1 MSQILKNTEVNFLK
15 KFLLIIGRENKNLF
29 IKYLFTRLS
38 FGFVDAIYIVIVSFI
53 YSALK
58 NEGEI
63 NSNSILTSF
72 PLLIFFVLTY
82 ILIFVFAQRFVIN
95 LDCKFA
101 SKIKKRI
108 LDTFDLQTYQNK
120 AKYDQGT
127 IASILGPTFDLF
139 HNNALSSFGG
149 IFQAI
154 GNLIVLLSG
163 SFFLLGWKVILALSF
178 ILTITFTLLIFLKPR
193 QLKLAKIIKE
203 GQQETMQSIY
213 YYLRLL
219 EKLKFLP
226 NLNKSIT
233 DSIYFADIKIRRG
246 LGKNNLTSVYSK
258 SILDFLILTTIII
271 LIFGLKITSSN
282 LLIIILI
289 SIRILPVFQQLINF
303 ITRIT
308 SSASIISNIYDL
320 VSNLKI
326 SNIQNNNFLYLNN
339 NSLLSIKGSKNIDYF
354 KTNFTDNSKKNEL
367 ILDVS
372 KYKRYS
378 IIGSSGVGKS
388 TFLKSIAGL
397 NNSFKVLPFKIKS
410 KLPKKIKLMMVPQ
423 EPQLLKGSALF
434 NITTESDLN
443 KVNLKQLKE
452 AVRISEFLFDY
463 NDPNLINLL
472 DRVSISDD
480 GQGLSGGERQRLIL
494 AQSIYLCP
502 DLLLIDE
509 GLCSLTK
516 KVSNRISTKLYNSK
530 IPCIIYVSH
539 NDLDLDLWS
548 NTIEITKN

>member
-1 MSQILKNTEVNFLK
+1 
-15 KFLLIIGRENKNLF
+15 
-29 IKYLFTRLS
+29 
-38 FGFVDAIYIVIVSFI
+38 
-53 YSALK
+53 
-58 NEGEI
+58 
-63 NSNSILTSF
+63 
-72 PLLIFFVLTY
+72 
-82 ILIFVFAQRFVIN
+82 
-95 LDCKFA
+95 
-101 SKIKKRI
+101 
-108 LDTFDLQTYQNK
+108 
-120 AKYDQGT
+120 
-127 IASILGPTFDLF
+127 
-139 HNNALSSFGG
+139 
-149 IFQAI
+149 
-154 GNLIVLLSG
+154 
-163 SFFLLGWKVILALSF
+163 
-178 ILTITFTLLIFLKPR
+178 
-193 QLKLAKIIKE
+193 
-203 GQQETMQSIY
+203 MQSIY

-339 NSLLSIKGSKNIDYF
+339 DSLLSIKEVKILIIL
-354 KTNFTDNSKKNEL
+354 KQILQIIQKNEL

-452 AVRISEFLFDY
+452 AVRISEFLFDH

-539 NDLDLDLWS
+539 NDLVGFMVRYY
-548 NTIEITKN
+548 

>member
-1 MSQILKNTEVNFLK
+1 M
-15 KFLLIIGRENKNLF
+15 
-29 IKYLFTRLS
+29 
-38 FGFVDAIYIVIVSFI
+38 
-53 YSALK
+53 
-58 NEGEI
+58 
-63 NSNSILTSF
+63 
-72 PLLIFFVLTY
+72 
-82 ILIFVFAQRFVIN
+82 
-95 LDCKFA
+95 
-101 SKIKKRI
+101 
-108 LDTFDLQTYQNK
+108 
-120 AKYDQGT
+120 
-127 IASILGPTFDLF
+127 
-139 HNNALSSFGG
+139 
-149 IFQAI
+149 
-154 GNLIVLLSG
+154 
-163 SFFLLGWKVILALSF
+163 
-178 ILTITFTLLIFLKPR
+178 
-193 QLKLAKIIKE
+193 
-203 GQQETMQSIY
+203 
-213 YYLRLL
+213 
-219 EKLKFLP
+219 
-226 NLNKSIT
+226 
-233 DSIYFADIKIRRG
+233 
-246 LGKNNLTSVYSK
+246 NNLTSVYSK

-339 NSLLSIKGSKNIDYF
+339 DSLLSIKGSKNVDYF

-372 KYKRYS
+372 QYKRYS

-452 AVRISEFLFDY
+452 AVRISEFLFDH
-463 NDPNLINLL
+463 NDPNLLNLL
-472 DRVSISDD
+472 DRF
-480 GQGLSGGERQRLIL
+480 Q
-494 AQSIYLCP
+494 YLMM
-502 DLLLIDE
+502 
-509 GLCSLTK
+509 
-516 KVSNRISTKLYNSK
+516 VRI
-530 IPCIIYVSH
+530 IRR
-539 NDLDLDLWS
+539 
-548 NTIEITKN
+548 